1 MVAYPRSR
9 DNIEVA
15 WSALND
21 GPIAMP
27 NEMAYPWK
35 LPSVAGDFVMASRK
49 RKVAPCERHVIR
61 FRERDDF
68 TGPTAGHHFKQ
79 LLVDG
84 AVVWDQDVAG
94 GGNEW
99 SDVSVDI
106 AKQTSGEACVTVS
119 LRMLEKQG
127 VGDFGVCW

>member
-49 RKVAPCERHVIR
+49 RKVAP
-61 FRERDDF
+61 
-68 TGPTAGHHFKQ
+68 
-79 LLVDG
+79 
-84 AVVWDQDVAG
+84 G
-94 GGNEW
+94 GGML
-99 SDVSVDI
+99 SAFVSATI
-106 AKQTSGEACVTVS
+106 SPARPPAITSS
-119 LRMLEKQG
+119 S
-127 VGDFGVCW
+127 CW